1 MNKKELDEKIQ
12 LLREQKQQEA
22 VKTIVANNYRGLVD
36 IVMRYGKTKIGID
49 TIDRFNNERKTSY
62 ISLAKSITGIAPKVL
77 WVTPSRQLR
86 DKDIP
91 NEFKKFGKED
101 LLDLTKIVCWTSLH
115 KEEGHYDLI
124 IFDEYQCITIDSVKN
139 IYNGKLIADHA
150 IGLTGTPPKDYAK
163 NYILGKLKLETIIT
177 ITIDEAIEDN
187 VVSDYRITVIKFDL
201 DKSDYYIP
209 DSLGNK
215 ITERT
220 QYENITKVIDAM
232 KANHQDVSRIA
243 GVRRIN
249 IYNSKNRMIALNKLK
264 NYLDSKSK
272 RGLIFT
278 PFKKIAEKFI
288 NYFHST
294 STSIHYSAF
303 QEGKINSLA
312 LVKSGSVGHTYEN
325 IEYVVVSSPTQDKAG
340 GTTQSWGR
348 GLLYKE
354 GVPLDIYFLCAKDTV
369 EETNWLPKTLSKLD
383 PAKIQ
388 YTTIEELIWK

>member
-1 MNKKELDEKIQ
+1 VHT
-12 LLREQKQQEA
+12 LLHNSSE
-22 VKTIVANNYRGLVD
+22 
-36 IVMRYGKTKIGID
+36 
-49 TIDRFNNERKTSY
+49 
-62 ISLAKSITGIAPKVL
+62 
-77 WVTPSRQLR
+77 SR
-86 DKDIP
+86 I
-91 NEFKKFGKED
+91 
-101 LLDLTKIVCWTSLH
+101 
-115 KEEGHYDLI
+115 
-124 IFDEYQCITIDSVKN
+124 KN
-139 IYNGKLIADHA
+139 IHLKHA
-150 IGLTGTPPKDYAK
+150 AK
-163 NYILGKLKLETIIT
+163 IHTKFFFCQVIC
-177 ITIDEAIEDN
+177 
-187 VVSDYRITVIKFDL
+187 RITVIKFDL
-201 DKSDYYIP
+201 DKFDTYIS

-220 QYENITKVIDAM
+220 QYENITKVIDVM

-278 PFKKIAEKFI
+278 PFKKMAEKFI

-369 EETNWLPKTLSKLD
+369 EETNWLPKALSKLD

>member
-49 TIDRFNNERKTSY
+49 TIDKFNNDRKTSY
-62 ISLAKSITGIAPKVL
+62 ISLTKGITGIVPKVL

-201 DKSDYYIP
+201 DKFDTYIS

-220 QYENITKVIDAM
+220 QYENITKVIDVM

-278 PFKKIAEKFI
+278 PFKKMAEKFI

>member
-22 VKTIVANNYRGLVD
+22 VKTIVASNYRGLVD

-49 TIDRFNNERKTSY
+49 TIDKFNNDRKTSY
-62 ISLAKSITGIAPKVL
+62 ISLTKGITGIVPKVL

-201 DKSDYYIP
+201 DKFDTYIS

-220 QYENITKVIDAM
+220 QYENITKVIDVM

-278 PFKKIAEKFI
+278 PFKKMAEKFI

-369 EETNWLPKTLSKLD
+369 EETNWLPKALSKLD